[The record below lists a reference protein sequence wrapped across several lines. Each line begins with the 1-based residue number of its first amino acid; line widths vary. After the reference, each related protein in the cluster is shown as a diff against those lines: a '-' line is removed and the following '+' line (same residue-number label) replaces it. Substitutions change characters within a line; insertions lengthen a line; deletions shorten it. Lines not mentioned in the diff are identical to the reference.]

1 MTSSPSA
8 ATREALSA
16 IADPE
21 VRLLTTR
28 FARYLADEDLA
39 YRPIDFLARHAA
51 ELAAYARVRPAGTAL
66 VRIADLDHAPATDCV
81 LQIVTDDMPFLV
93 DSVTNAIG
101 ATGRAIHLVVHP
113 QLVVRRDEAGRLVE
127 ILDIDV
133 DDERPAGTIAESWM
147 WIEME
152 RDYDADSAASLDRQI
167 ASVLHDVRVAVRD
180 WRAMRSRAL
189 IIAEE
194 ISAMP
199 PVGVPQEEVD
209 EGVDLL
215 RWLADDN
222 LTFLGYREYELKVVD
237 GEDCLIPVDGSGLGI
252 LSMDVDPEA
261 PTGMSKSFASLP
273 PAVRALARQPELLV
287 LSKANSRSTVHR
299 NVYLDYIG
307 VKTFDSAGVVTGE
320 RRFLGLYSS
329 SAYTQSI
336 LDIPILR
343 MKARH
348 LESALDYVAGSH
360 DAKDLLTFLETYP
373 RDELFQTHDA
383 QLREDRPVG
392 AAPPGAPAH
401 QALPAT

>member
-1 MTSSPSA
+1 M
-8 ATREALSA
+8 
-16 IADPE
+16 
-21 VRLLTTR
+21 
-28 FARYLADEDLA
+28 
-39 YRPIDFLARHAA
+39 
-51 ELAAYARVRPAGTAL
+51 
-66 VRIADLDHAPATDCV
+66 
-81 LQIVTDDMPFLV
+81 
-93 DSVTNAIG
+93 
-101 ATGRAIHLVVHP
+101 
-113 QLVVRRDEAGRLVE
+113 
-127 ILDIDV
+127 

-152 RDYDADSAASLDRQI
+152 RDYADDAAASLDRQI
-167 ASVLHDVRVAVRD
+167 AGVLHDVRVAVRD

-189 IIAEE
+189 ILAEE
-194 ISAMP
+194 ISAVP
-199 PVGVPQEEVD
+199 PVGCPQEEVD

-222 LTFLGYREYELKVVD
+222 LTFLGYREYELKVVA

-307 VKTFDSAGVVTGE
+307 VKTFDAAGEVTGE

-383 QLREDRPVG
+383 QLAKTAQSVLHLQERRHTKLYLRPDDYGRFMSCLVYLPRDRYTTQVRLRIERLLVDAIGGSSVDYTARVTESVLARLHFVIHVPLGHGLPPVDLHDLE
-392 AAPPGAPAH
+392 ARVASATRSWQDEFTSMLADPPR
-401 QALPAT
+401 